1 MSCLLGVLVGG
12 AMMVFGVGAVFI
24 NIFDRRKK

>member
-12 AMMVFGVGAVFI
+12 AMMIFGVGAAVL
-24 NIFDRRKK
+24 NLLGGKKK